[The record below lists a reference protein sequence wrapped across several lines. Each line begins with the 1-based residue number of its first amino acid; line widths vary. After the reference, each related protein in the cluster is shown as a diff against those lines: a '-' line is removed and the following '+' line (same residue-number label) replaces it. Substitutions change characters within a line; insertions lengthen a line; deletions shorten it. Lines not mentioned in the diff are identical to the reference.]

1 VTADPLPVEG
11 DPVPPDVAPESG
23 QILTRMRELGLA
35 DLPAETVADLRALS
49 RAEASLIAAGREV
62 GSVEDVLVDRGGK
75 SGREMCMRI
84 YRPPGQV
91 ERAIL
96 WIHGG
101 GWVLGDL
108 ESADS
113 ACRSL
118 CLDTSAVVA
127 SVDYRLAPENPF
139 PAGLED
145 CFQALCWLDREVA
158 ADAEPVP
165 LVVGGDSAG
174 GNLAAALCLL
184 SRQRSGPSIDHQLLL
199 YPVTDRD
206 FDTASYRA
214 FADGYGLT
222 RDLMRRFWG
231 HYLPGSE
238 PEPEGGLISVLRAA
252 DLRDLPP
259 ATIVIAGCDVLRD
272 EGEAYAL
279 RLRVAGVPVALLRYA
294 GQIHGF
300 WTYSAVSDISRAVN
314 DDIRGSLAATSLGLL
329 ARLGRRNGVKGTAS
343 GDQFGS

>member
-1 VTADPLPVEG
+1 VTTGPLPVEG
-11 DPVPPDVAPESG
+11 DPVPPDVAPESAR
-23 QILTRMRELGLA
+23 ILTRMHELGLA

-49 RAEASLIAAGREV
+49 RAEAPLIGPPREV
-62 GSVEDVLVDRGGK
+62 GSVEDLLVDRDGEVGAMTV
-75 SGREMCMRI
+75 RV

-96 WIHGG
+96 WLHGG

-118 CLDTSAVVA
+118 CLDTSAMVV

-145 CFQALCWLDREVA
+145 CFDALRWLDREVA

-165 LVVGGDSAG
+165 LVVGGESAG

-184 SRQRSGPSIDHQLLL
+184 ARQRSGPSIDHQLLL
-199 YPVTDRD
+199 YPVIDRD

-214 FADGYGLT
+214 FADGYGLS
-222 RDLMRRFWG
+222 REQMRRFWD

-238 PEPEGGLISVLRAA
+238 PEPEGGLVSVLRAA

-272 EGEAYAL
+272 EGEAYAM

-300 WTYSAVSDISRAVN
+300 WTYSAVSDLSRAVN
-314 DDIRGSLAATSLGLL
+314 EDIRGSLAATSPGLL
-329 ARLGRRNGVKGTAS
+329 ARLRRRNGAKGTTP
-343 GDQFGS
+343 GDQIGS